1 MDARTIREARRVI
14 HDLIF
19 GGKATL
25 STGLELAPKPEF
37 LVPLF
42 ERIAG
47 KKLEEVQEAPGVTG
61 FTPPTTHHVREAPDV
76 EADEA

>member
-1 MDARTIREARRVI
+1 MDARTIKEARRVI

-19 GGKATL
+19 GGEATL
-25 STGLELAPKPEF
+25 STGLKLSPKPEF

-47 KKLEEVQEAPGVTG
+47 KRLEETPEAPSVTG
-61 FTPPTTHHVREAPDV
+61 FEPQTTHHIKE
-76 EADEA
+76 EE